1 MKKTLTSLSAIGLAA
16 IATPAFAHHSEQA
29 GFMANIAHWLSSPM
43 HSLGTLTAIAALGF
57 AAYKLTRKNTQ
68 A

>member
-1 MKKTLTSLSAIGLAA
+1 MKKTFTALSAMSMLA
-16 IATPAFAHHSEQA
+16 IATPAFAHVGDHSGIFA
-29 GFMANIAHWLSSPM
+29 SLGHWLSSPS
-43 HSLGTLTAIAALGF
+43 HGLFTVIGLSVLGF